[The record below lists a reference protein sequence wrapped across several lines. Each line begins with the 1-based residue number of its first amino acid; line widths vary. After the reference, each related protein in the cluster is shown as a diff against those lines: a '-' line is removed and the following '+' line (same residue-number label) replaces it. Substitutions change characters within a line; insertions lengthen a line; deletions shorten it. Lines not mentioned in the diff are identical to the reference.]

1 MDSSSPIMHGLEGIT
16 YGSYGLDSKVP
27 KPVKD
32 VMWTDNVS
40 PEQLAVIR
48 ENMKIFRTFIE

>member
-1 MDSSSPIMHGLEGIT
+1 MHGLEGIT